1 MSMCQSD
8 TRGRVSVSST
18 SVLRP
23 VVSGARWW
31 VICTTGFPKAC
42 YLILHCKT
50 LPHLSPQET
59 LHMNLLRKPCLKLVA
74 HHSRSC
80 CVKGLHGSSMSA
92 LEQPCGDDFLTSV
105 GSALLILQN
114 CKLELLTWQQ
124 IRVVLWVP
132 VYGINSSYLKI
143 LIWVVTWL
151 SRPVF
156 CISLSRQMSCTTAFR
171 TVSAEKGWMSW
182 HWQVIRYRILV
193 WCTQGANVL
202 HRCPLC
208 TSKMSPGRWPGLC
221 CCC

>member
-80 CVKGLHGSSMSA
+80 CVKGLHGLSMSA

-105 GSALLILQN
+105 GSASVNPSELQ
-114 CKLELLTWQQ
+114 TWTAQMAANQ
-124 IRVVLWVP
+124 
-132 VYGINSSYLKI
+132 G
-143 LIWVVTWL
+143 
-151 SRPVF
+151 
-156 CISLSRQMSCTTAFR
+156 CI
-171 TVSAEKGWMSW
+171 VSAS
-182 HWQVIRYRILV
+182 V
-193 WCTQGANVL
+193 WDKFFLSENLDLSCHLTI
-202 HRCPLC
+202 
-208 TSKMSPGRWPGLC
+208 
-221 CCC
+221 